1 MLCAIAKQF
10 EDWSASYRIFEK
22 GRIDRRALFAP
33 ARKAVE
39 ERLKRDAPLVVM
51 MDDTLLRKRGRKV
64 YGTGWKRDPLGPH
77 FQTNFVWGQRY
88 LQVSAALPDPSG
100 SGRARGIPIDFIHAP
115 SVKRPKKTAAAEQ
128 WSEYRRQQELA
139 KVSAVAAERIK
150 ALRREVTGRNIICAV
165 DGGFTNQTV
174 FRNIPEGV
182 TLIGRIRKDA
192 KLFTPP
198 EEKQGARKGRRRFY
212 GDKLPTPEEVRRDAS
227 LGWKTVEAF
236 AAGKR
241 HRFEVKTMPAVRWV
255 GAGDRT
261 AQVVI
266 IRPLAYRPRKGG
278 RLLYR
283 NPAYLICTDP
293 TLSLEDLLQA
303 YLWRWEIE
311 VNFKEEKTTLGVG
324 EAQVRVKSSVE
335 TAPALIVAAYAFL
348 LLAGTQLGDESAL
361 PRPKWYPEQPE
372 DRWSTP
378 RLINL
383 FRAQLWKI
391 AIHANLKHFDSV
403 NTAARTHFF
412 KDILL
417 ASSNCDFPYRSRRET
432 IWENQGGIGRLLL
445 PIFTISSRER
455 YSSGPGRERARPAP
469 KR

>member
-1 MLCAIAKQF
+1 MFLRARELIIGAIAGLGRNTVSGMICAIAKQF
-10 EDWSASYRIFEK
+10 EDWSASYRLFERE
-22 GRIDRRALFAP
+22 RIDRQALFAP

-39 ERLKRDAPLVVM
+39 QRLAPNSPLVVM
-51 MDDTLLRKRGRKV
+51 LDDTLLRKRGRKI
-64 YGTGWKRDPLGPH
+64 YGTRWMRDPLGPH
-77 FQTNFVWGQRY
+77 FQTNFVWGQRF
-88 LQVSAALPDPSG
+88 LQVSAALPDQSD

-115 SVKRPKKTAAAEQ
+115 SARKPKKNADAEQ
-128 WSEYRRQQELA
+128 WDEYRRQRERT

-150 ALRREVTGRNIICAV
+150 ALRREVTDRDILCVV

-182 TLIGRIRKDA
+182 TMIGRIRKDA
-192 KLFTPP
+192 KLFTVP
-198 EEKQGARKGRRRFY
+198 EEKQAPHRGRRRMY
-212 GDKLPTPEEVRRDAS
+212 GDELPTPEEVRQDAS
-227 LGWKTVEAF
+227 AGWKTVEAF

-255 GAGDRT
+255 GTGDRT
-261 AQVVI
+261 VQMVI

-293 TLSLEDLLQA
+293 ELSLESLLQA

-324 EAQVRVKSSVE
+324 EAQVQIKPSVE
-335 TAPALIVAAYAFL
+335 AVPAMIVAAYAFL
-348 LLAGTQLGDESAL
+348 LLAGAKVGDENAL
-361 PRPKWYPEQPE
+361 PRAKWYPEQPE

-391 AIHANLKHFDSV
+391 GVDANLTHFASEHSE
-403 NTAARTHFF
+403 TRTRFF
-412 KDILL
+412 KDNPLNS
-417 ASSNCDFPYRSRRET
+417 AVCYAFR
-432 IWENQGGIGRLLL
+432 
-445 PIFTISSRER
+445 
-455 YSSGPGRERARPAP
+455 
-469 KR
+469 